1 MDLKNEIVCC
11 FKFMNLILEP
21 KVLDKCEYLCKKYD
35 VEPEEFC
42 NIWCA
47 FAASAMCTDAPT
59 LQQLEQVE
67 RRELQKLNNS
77 CPKTPK
83 SNRVENRKN
92 EEKEIKDGENL
103 LGSDESCSKNDV
115 PIINE
120 EYSSNLS
127 DKEFLDDF
135 IDSQLN
141 STKVTTKYTDRQ
153 NALHP
158 KLKVGKNEEFSITS
172 ENIVNISL
180 LNEEKPLSSE
190 AKYMYEVL
198 GQKISCMNS
207 IANWLGTTIAKKNNC
222 MVLNEVNT
230 KNYIGPIVT
239 YGRIFND
246 GKGQLDMH
254 SIMLEGTAEL
264 NSGQCVHLN
273 IDKVHDKAI
282 FPGQVVVVK
291 GKMLSGDKLIAES
304 LYTDAIGDLSLEP
317 AVTEDPLRIIAAAGP
332 FTLDENLDYD
342 PMRDLLEY
350 VSTNKP
356 HVLILMGPFIDENH
370 PIISKGDIAVR
381 YDAFFENLI
390 ESISAALEDT
400 NIQIVVISS
409 MKDVHHHKVY
419 PTPPYK
425 LRENYPNIKYFPDPC
440 LFKINDLILGATT
453 TDIMY
458 HIAKEEVVTMKKSD
472 TLSRLPAHIL
482 QQCCF
487 YPLYPPNSEVNVSYQ
502 FLESYGMMERLPHVL
517 LLPSKFK
524 TFAKNIQGC
533 VVLNPERL
541 TKGNIGGAFADL
553 SISPG
558 QTPTAERLNCKILNI

>member
-103 LGSDESCSKNDV
+103 LGSDE
-115 PIINE
+115 
-120 EYSSNLS
+120 
-127 DKEFLDDF
+127 
-135 IDSQLN
+135 
-141 STKVTTKYTDRQ
+141 
-153 NALHP
+153 
-158 KLKVGKNEEFSITS
+158 
-172 ENIVNISL
+172 
-180 LNEEKPLSSE
+180 
-190 AKYMYEVL
+190 
-198 GQKISCMNS
+198 
-207 IANWLGTTIAKKNNC
+207 
-222 MVLNEVNT
+222 
-230 KNYIGPIVT
+230 GPIVT

-482 QQCCF
+482 QQRCF